1 MSQLQEAA
9 FLRSLSLDEEEVD
22 RPERTCPQ
30 PGILWSLMQKDAGE
44 STLAEELRNHIAVC
58 PSCLELATRLNAFHR
73 AVQGQVNRKAEASWP
88 ESRPRLNQWLDS
100 FLEQQGQPEARPAPK
115 PLVLV
120 TPPVRRRFFRLAWAM
135 PLAAAVA
142 VLVVVLLIQGR
153 HTGGQHSAAQIAT
166 GPLQPENHPSAAPPN
181 APSADKPMLM
191 KNNGEVP
198 AANSAGEVPETIAFN
213 GGERLK
219 LQLTSVELLEDGSY
233 QLTGRLAPIDL
244 QNGVLDSA
252 EVSGIYRPAQ
262 PRGRLQLSINAAGFK
277 NRSYRVL
284 PNGIDDQVTAVPL
297 HDHVV
302 PRIGETIEI
311 QVKHGPNLHLKP

>member
-1 MSQLQEAA
+1 MSTLQEAA
-9 FLRSLSLDEEEVD
+9 FLRSLSLDDAEVD
-22 RPERTCPQ
+22 RPEGTCPQ

-44 STLAEELRNHIAVC
+44 STLAEDLRNHIAVC
-58 PSCLELATRLNAFHR
+58 PSCLDLATRLNAFHR
-73 AVQGQVNRKAEASWP
+73 AVRGEINRKAEKSWA
-88 ESRPRLNQWLDS
+88 ESRPRLNQWLDT
-100 FLEQQGQPEARPAPK
+100 FLEQTQPEVRPAPK
-115 PLVLV
+115 PMALV

-135 PLAAAVA
+135 PLAAAMA
-142 VLVVVLLIQGR
+142 VLAVVLLVQSR
-153 HTGGQHSAAQIAT
+153 HTGGQQSGAQIAT

-181 APSADKPMLM
+181 APSADQPMLM

-198 AANSAGEVPETIAFN
+198 AGNSAGEVPETIAFN

-233 QLTGRLAPIDL
+233 QLTGRLAPIDS
-244 QNGVLDSA
+244 QNAVLDSA

-262 PRGRLQLSINAAGFK
+262 PQGRLELSINAAGFK

-284 PNGIDDQVTAVPL
+284 PNGIDDQVRAVTL

-302 PRIGETIEI
+302 PRIGETVEI
-311 QVKHGPNLHLKP
+311 RVKHGPNLHLEP